1 MPPQPDD
8 RNDAHG
14 WLRYARENLA
24 HAEAGRAAS
33 VLNDYLCF
41 DAQQAVEKALKAVLI
56 SRGVRF
62 PHVHDLGELLRVI
75 KESGITVPLG
85 IDEVAVLNPFAVQAR
100 YPGWGEPATGDDVE
114 QALVL
119 ARAAIDWAAS
129 IVEGRGP

>member
-56 SRGVRF
+56 S
-62 PHVHDLGELLRVI
+62 H
-75 KESGITVPLG
+75 
-85 IDEVAVLNPFAVQAR
+85 
-100 YPGWGEPATGDDVE
+100 
-114 QALVL
+114 
-119 ARAAIDWAAS
+119 AACAFLTYTIWVS
-129 IVEGRGP
+129 C